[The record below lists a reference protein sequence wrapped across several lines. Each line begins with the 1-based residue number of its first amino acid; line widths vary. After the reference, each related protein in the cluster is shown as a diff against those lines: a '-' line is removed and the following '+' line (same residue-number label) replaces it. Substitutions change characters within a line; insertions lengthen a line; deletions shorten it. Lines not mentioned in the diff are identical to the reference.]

1 MTKRPHYRA
10 WILCGALG
18 ACLSASGGASAQ
30 PTTDP
35 NQRATD
41 LYKKGNEFYDK
52 SKWADA
58 ENMYRA
64 AFDLKKSFEIAGNLG
79 DVEMIQGK
87 PRDAAEHLAYAIRQ
101 FPPTGKPAQRVALE
115 KRLQDATNLIGT
127 VNIKVSVLG
136 AEVFL
141 DGVSL
146 GKSPLEHELY
156 VDRGDHVVE
165 AKKEGYE
172 PASEKLTATPGSKHD
187 LSLTLK
193 QKPKPAP
200 VKKPDVV
207 EDTGSG
213 KSVALLVGGG
223 IVTTVALATGIGMTV
238 AANGKSSDGDA
249 QSAPIPMGACAAPIA
264 TQYQVPCKALL
275 ETRKDQGAFTNTA
288 TVAYIIAGIAGVATV
303 TYALWPTP
311 KSSGVASVRPV
322 PVVTSTEGGLWLK
335 GTF

>member
-18 ACLSASGGASAQ
+18 ACLFASGGASAQ
-30 PTTDP
+30 PTLDP
-35 NQRATD
+35 NQRATE

-58 ENMYRA
+58 ETMYRA

-146 GKSPLEHELY
+146 GKAPLEHELY

-172 PASEKLTATPGSKHD
+172 PAKEKLTATPGSKHD

-193 QKPKPAP
+193 QKPKPVP
-200 VKKPDVV
+200 VKKPDEV
-207 EDTGSG
+207 EDSGSD

-238 AANGKSSDGDA
+238 AANGKSSDADA
-249 QSAPIPMGACAAPIA
+249 QRAGMPVGVCASPIA
-264 TQYQVPCKALL
+264 AAYQASCTTLL
-275 ETRKDQGAFTNTA
+275 DTLNDQDSFTNTA
-288 TVAYIIAGIAGVATV
+288 IAAYVIAGVAGAATA
-303 TYALWPTP
+303 TYALWPTR

-322 PVVTSTEGGLWLK
+322 PVVTATESGLWLT